1 MADILVVAGSRPECI
16 KLGPVVAELRALG
29 APVKV
34 VLTGQHVELLRGTP
48 ADSDLQPAENLALK
62 SDGNVAK
69 WLTKAQ
75 AALKNHMLKVAPSV
89 VVVQGDTMTVEAASA
104 AAISLDIPIAHVEAG
119 VRSGDLHNPWPE
131 ERTRVSVAQR
141 ATWHYAP
148 TSTAFANLLAEGI
161 DQRSIRVT
169 GNTCVSAL
177 ARYVP
182 QVVPTSNPE
191 PIVLVTLHR
200 REVQRNDVAEALYS
214 AIRFAAIKATRL
226 HFAWPM
232 HPGFAKHIGRFREPW
247 NLKIIEPLPY
257 AECVRLLAGCT
268 GVITDSGGLCEEAA
282 TLGVPTAII
291 RAVNDRPEAEHAGIA
306 RRFPVEH
313 MGIQDAVEWIQD
325 ATRAPSAC
333 FGAPDAAAQIARH
346 LSTLGA

>member
-1 MADILVVAGSRPECI
+1 MADILVVAGSRPEAI

-48 ADSDLQPAENLALK
+48 ADHDLQPAENLHLK

-69 WLTKAQ
+69 WLTRAQ
-75 AALKNHMLKVAPSV
+75 ASLKNHFLKVAPSV

-104 AAISLDIPIAHVEAG
+104 AAQALDIPIAHAEAG
-119 VRSGDLHNPWPE
+119 VRSGDMHNPWPE
-131 ERTRVSVAQR
+131 ERTRVIVAQR

-177 ARYVP
+177 ARYAP
-182 QVVPTSNPE
+182 NVVPTSNPE

-200 REVQRNDVAEALYS
+200 REVQHNVTAEAMY
-214 AIRFAAIKATRL
+214 AAVRLAALKHTRL
-226 HFAWPM
+226 HFVWPM
-232 HPGFAKHIGRFREPW
+232 HPGFAKLIGRFREPW
-247 NLKIIEPLPY
+247 NLKIVEPLAY
-257 AECVRLLAGCT
+257 VDCVRMLAGAT

-313 MGIQDAVEWIQD
+313 MGIMDAVDWVQT
-325 ATRAPSAC
+325 AQRVPSAC
-333 FGAPDAAAQIARH
+333 FGAADAAAQIARH